1 MRDYEES
8 LAAIGSRIKAQ
19 PTAPQ
24 QVDALLERILSEPQH
39 VTHRAGRNRQP
50 GNRRVRTFAV
60 IGVSTAVIAGIV
72 VGNKIMN
79 PPFPETAY
87 AATPSLMKISV
98 EKNLPAAQVLEDIAR
113 RTEKLSE
120 SDSWDNHFVQKSWS
134 LTTRIGGHQI
144 TSAVMPERRDSWKK
158 EDGSIVWSVKE
169 EKPEFQ
175 DSGQKKL
182 WEQQWAA
189 VDEPETRRG
198 KGGSSYGNPP
208 APAEM
213 KSWLLEG
220 SPGDTAGFISESLV
234 QKLMTNHLTP
244 KQRAASLR
252 VLETKKD
259 LKFSGTAKDRAGR
272 EGMVFTV
279 ESDSS
284 GLPSKH
290 TLVINPDNGK
300 ILAYEEMLTSD
311 PGALKVKTPAV
322 INYVTF
328 LRG

>member
-1 MRDYEES
+1 MRDYEER
-8 LAAIGSRIKAQ
+8 LTAIGSRLEGRTA
-19 PTAPQ
+19 APQ
-24 QVDALLERILSEPQH
+24 EVDALLERILSEKRFA
-39 VTHRAGRNRQP
+39 TRGRKSRNLRIK
-50 GNRRVRTFAV
+50 GFAV
-60 IGVSTAVIAGIV
+60 LGVSAAAIAGV
-72 VGNKIMN
+72 VAANHLMK
-79 PPFPETAY
+79 PSFPEPAY
-87 AATPSLMKISV
+87 AATPPLMKISD

-120 SDSWDNHFVQKSWS
+120 TSSWDNHFVQESWS
-134 LTTRIGGHQI
+134 LSTRIGGRQI
-144 TSAVMPERRDSWKK
+144 TSAVVPEHRDSWKRA
-158 EDGSIVWSVKE
+158 DGSVTWSVKE
-169 EKPEFQ
+169 EKPKFQ
-175 DSGQKKL
+175 NSGQKKL
-182 WEQQWAA
+182 WDQQWAA
-189 VDEPETRRG
+189 IDEPTTRTG

-208 APAEM
+208 APAGM
-213 KSWLLEG
+213 KHWLEEG

-244 KQRAASLR
+244 EQRAASLR

-272 EGMVFTV
+272 EGLAFTV

-290 TLVINPDNGK
+290 TLVINPDDGK
-300 ILAYEEMLTSD
+300 VLAYEELLTGD